1 MTTSKPNAQHR
12 ILEAAERLL
21 LQEGFHGVSVDRIIA
36 AAGVSKGSFFYHFPT
51 KDSLPAALLQGFL
64 DRQGT
69 AMTAL
74 TEEAKATTADP
85 LARACQVVE
94 GLAPLFTH
102 ALQGAPGCVMA
113 AFSYQLNEDFP
124 ELKKISQAAIDGW
137 RRHFGELFAPLT
149 KDHPQLPSGEA
160 LAEHLLCCLQ
170 GASIL
175 ARIQGDSAAV
185 MEAARQF
192 NLYLTCLLHRA
203 GPVSSE
209 NTTSAY
215 TGAIVSP
222 HQDL

>member
-1 MTTSKPNAQHR
+1 MTTTKPNAQIR
-12 ILEAAERLL
+12 ILEAAECLM

-51 KDSLPAALLQGFL
+51 KDSLPAALLERFL
-64 DRQGT
+64 ERQGQ
-69 AMTAL
+69 AMAELMAQHTSD
-74 TEEAKATTADP
+74 DP
-85 LARACQVVE
+85 LIRACGVIE

-113 AFSYQLNEDFP
+113 AFSYQLTQDFP
-124 ELKKISQAAIDGW
+124 ELKKISQAAVDGW
-137 RRHFGELFAPLT
+137 RRHFGALLAPLT
-149 KDHPQLPSGEA
+149 QGHRNLPSGEA

-175 ARIQGDSAAV
+175 ARIKNDSSLV
-185 MEAARQF
+185 LQAARQF
-192 NLYLTCLLHRA
+192 NFYLSCLLRA
-203 GPVSSE
+203 AAAADSE

-222 HQDL
+222 R